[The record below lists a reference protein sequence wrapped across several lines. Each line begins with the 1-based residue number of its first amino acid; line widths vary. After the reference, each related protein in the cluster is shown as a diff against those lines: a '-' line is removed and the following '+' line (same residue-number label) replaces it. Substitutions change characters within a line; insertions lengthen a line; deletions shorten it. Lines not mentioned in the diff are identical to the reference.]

1 MSWPPSTALRS
12 PPTPGV
18 GLGTRPS
25 PTRPRQRRSRLREAY
40 RQRTPS
46 PVTSEVA
53 HRDLSDYDRV
63 FGLIDDD
70 VAADEAV

>member
-1 MSWPPSTALRS
+1 
-12 PPTPGV
+12 V
-18 GLGTRPS
+18 LGSAPDHHRLDHAS
-25 PTRPRQRRSRLREAY
+25 AAARLREAY